1 MAKSLGQEV
10 TGVLG
15 VLLRAK
21 VDGDIQSLRAE
32 IDKLIQL
39 GGFWLAEE
47 FVQRLLEAVGETT

>member
-1 MAKSLGQEV
+1 MAKSLGLEV